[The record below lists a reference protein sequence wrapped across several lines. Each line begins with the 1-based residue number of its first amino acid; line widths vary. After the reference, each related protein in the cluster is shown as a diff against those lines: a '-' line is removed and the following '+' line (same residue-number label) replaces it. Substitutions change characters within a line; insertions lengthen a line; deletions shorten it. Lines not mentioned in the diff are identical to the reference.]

1 MPHISGEFNVKMA
14 VEAMS
19 AVAADSGIGR
29 MSLDKQ
35 YHGALDAVGSGEML
49 AYMDRELGSGAYVAM
64 ERVQGTLEGR
74 RGSFLLCHTGTME
87 RGAPGL
93 KVAVVPDS
101 GRDEL
106 SGLGG
111 TLQIRIEGGKHYY
124 DFDYTLGPAVA

>member
-19 AVAADSGIGR
+19 TVAADSGIGR

-35 YHGALDAVGSGEML
+35 YHGALDASGSGEML

-87 RGAPGL
+87 RGAAGL
-93 KVAVVPDS
+93 KVAVVADS

-106 SGLGG
+106 SGLSG

-124 DFDYTLGPAVA
+124 DFDYTLGAAVA